1 MHDAWGFFNA
11 GSKSAPSRT
20 HRAFLKC
27 PDNNTTNTQYYMYI
41 KIALNFI
48 LANRNEILTLIHLT
62 GEIAKKFNESKSN
75 QFRELKSAKRSSGRK
90 TLKKMKTE
98 FAV

>member
-1 MHDAWGFFNA
+1 
-11 GSKSAPSRT
+11 
-20 HRAFLKC
+20 
-27 PDNNTTNTQYYMYI
+27 MYI

-48 LANRNEILTLIHLT
+48 LANRNEIWAIACIA
-62 GEIAKKFNESKSN
+62 GEIAKRFNESKSN